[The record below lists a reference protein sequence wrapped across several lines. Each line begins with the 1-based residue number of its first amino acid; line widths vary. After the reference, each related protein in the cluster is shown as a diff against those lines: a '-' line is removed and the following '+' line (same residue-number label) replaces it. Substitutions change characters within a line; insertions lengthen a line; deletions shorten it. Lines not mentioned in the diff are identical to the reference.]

1 MSGFETLTPQQQALA
16 LRNAAIAMQA
26 GRLKTLDVTTGAP
39 AAVRAAVGS
48 AQKPEDRLATI
59 RKAYPDAE
67 PFEAD
72 NFVYTDPKTGR
83 PTLYNPPGFD
93 LVGDTASVFP
103 EIAEVGGGGTAAGL
117 AALPA
122 IAGAGP
128 TGGTSMLAIPLAY
141 GLGAAAGREAQSVL
155 ASKYGNTVDT
165 RNIGE
170 RLTDA
175 AVTTGANVVG
185 YRAGELVD
193 QGIRNLTAP
202 VARGA
207 RNLLAPTARQNAV
220 DLANARVEPRAG
232 AVSGSPAI
240 QLLEQGLAATPGG
253 SGPIRE
259 KAVRELAGITGEAD
273 DLARSYGPVK
283 TPQEAGETIRSGARN
298 AAERFRARQSELYEK
313 AFDAV
318 GAETPVDM
326 KPLLDFAR
334 ELEVELAK
342 APATRSGT
350 IGRAL
355 EKVRAIIRD
364 GSPAKQD
371 PAAAGFFE
379 QTGGPGGIGFET
391 LRKIRTDL
399 GRDLDDPVLAGATS
413 AQKAAERRLY
423 GVLTDTM
430 KQTAAK
436 APNGQKLI
444 ETADRYT
451 RFNMTRNMDIL
462 QKVEDLRFDEQILQL
477 AMRGSDKGGSN
488 LAALRRNLEPEEW
501 DVVAGSV
508 LGRLGRATPG
518 RQGVTELGETAG
530 DFSAATFLTNWSK
543 MSPEARNALWGG
555 TRYKSLIPR
564 LNTLARVVDI
574 SKDADKLANTSGTAR
589 VLLSALGVIGG
600 GAGLSSVIADAVST
614 DEGREGRS
622 SALTNVLAGTAAVV
636 GGAVVV
642 PRVAAKLIT
651 SPAFVSWLETGV
663 RLGSRGTGGL
673 GSWVSRLGAISA
685 ANPEIREEIR
695 AFRDALRPQ

>member
-93 LVGDTASVFP
+93 LVGDTASVLP

-175 AVTTGANVVG
+175 AVTTGANAVG
-185 YRAGELVD
+185 YRVGELAD
-193 QGIRNLTAP
+193 QGIRSLTAP

-253 SGPIRE
+253 SGLIRE

-298 AAERFRARQSELYEK
+298 AAERFKARQETLYEK
-313 AFDAV
+313 AFSAV
-318 GAETPVDM
+318 GPDTVVDITPVKAVRD
-326 KPLLDFAR
+326 
-334 ELEVELAK
+334 ELAAELAK
-342 APATRSGT
+342 APGSRAGT
-350 IGRAL
+350 IGPAL
-355 EKVRAIIRD
+355 NRLEALMRD
-364 GSPAKQD
+364 AS
-371 PAAAGFFE
+371 
-379 QTGGPGGIGFET
+379 TTGGIGFET

-399 GRDLDDPVLAGATS
+399 GRDLSDPVLAGSTS
-413 AQKAAERRLY
+413 AQKDVERRLY
-423 GVLTDTM
+423 GVLTDVM
-430 KQTAAK
+430 KDTAAK
-436 APNGQKLI
+436 APNGKKLI

-518 RQGVTELGETAG
+518 RQGATELGETAG

-555 TRYKSLIPR
+555 TRYKALIPR

-622 SALTNVLAGTAAVV
+622 SALTNVLAGTVAVV
-636 GGAVVV
+636 GGAVVA

-685 ANPEIREEIR
+685 ANPEIREEIQ